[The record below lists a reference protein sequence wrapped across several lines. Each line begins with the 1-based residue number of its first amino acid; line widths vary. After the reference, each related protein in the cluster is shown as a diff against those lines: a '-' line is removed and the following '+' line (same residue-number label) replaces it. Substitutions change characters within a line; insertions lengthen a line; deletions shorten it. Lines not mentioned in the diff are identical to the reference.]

1 MAFYY
6 DSYYANTPAKKVRT
20 QPKRECNNLTYIY
33 MNRDKRTIHNE
44 PQYEARHKATKQN
57 MFGLIGN
64 QKTYDKASLQRET
77 IQYESV
83 QIVDATK
90 RSELKAVYYVKDGK
104 TWVSAFNY
112 NEFEKELI
120 RKAARALKIAHNS
133 PAHRAMNA
141 EIKGICKHQGIT
153 TRTIVVYTVD
163 EFIAILIHIK
173 SCDYAAEVL
182 TAMKNFYLSKS
193 DKHKKTFINWL
204 IYTKEDNSLS
214 KFWSGLRCKG
224 TILPIVNQQI

>member
-44 PQYEARHKATKQN
+44 PQYEARHEATKQN

-64 QKTYDKASLQRET
+64 QKTYEASLQRET

-90 RSELKAVYYVKDGK
+90 RSELKGTNILVQIGMGIVPCYMQIQSYVAQRTMGQENGSGSK
-104 TWVSAFNY
+104 TLGREV
-112 NEFEKELI
+112 
-120 RKAARALKIAHNS
+120 
-133 PAHRAMNA
+133 
-141 EIKGICKHQGIT
+141 QG
-153 TRTIVVYTVD
+153 R
-163 EFIAILIHIK
+163 
-173 SCDYAAEVL
+173 
-182 TAMKNFYLSKS
+182 
-193 DKHKKTFINWL
+193 
-204 IYTKEDNSLS
+204 
-214 KFWSGLRCKG
+214 
-224 TILPIVNQQI
+224 NQL

>member
-6 DSYYANTPAKKVRT
+6 DSYYANTPAKKIRT

-44 PQYEARHKATKQN
+44 PQYEPRHEATKQN

-64 QKTYDKASLQRET
+64 QKTYEASLQRET

-83 QIVDATK
+83 KIVDATK

-112 NEFEKELI
+112 NEFEKELYNTHI
-120 RKAARALKIAHNS
+120 IFFYYDN
-133 PAHRAMNA
+133 
-141 EIKGICKHQGIT
+141 
-153 TRTIVVYTVD
+153 
-163 EFIAILIHIK
+163 ILI
-173 SCDYAAEVL
+173 L
-182 TAMKNFYLSKS
+182 
-193 DKHKKTFINWL
+193 
-204 IYTKEDNSLS
+204 
-214 KFWSGLRCKG
+214 
-224 TILPIVNQQI
+224 